1 MIGLDTQIIPTAR
14 AMSFLYSG
22 RVWLSK
28 CAKNCTLPTV
38 MALLCSWA
46 VPLVPIGGV
55 TGLAVK
61 FAVML
66 VLPNLFL
73 LLAYG
78 RMEGFQLAKPFVL
91 GMLKR

>member
-1 MIGLDTQIIPTAR
+1 M
-14 AMSFLYSG
+14 
-22 RVWLSK
+22 
-28 CAKNCTLPTV
+28 
-38 MALLCSWA
+38 
-46 VPLVPIGGV
+46 PIGGV

-61 FAVML
+61 FAAML

-78 RMEGFQLAKPFVL
+78 RMEGFRLAKPFVL

>member
-1 MIGLDTQIIPTAR
+1 
-14 AMSFLYSG
+14 
-22 RVWLSK
+22 
-28 CAKNCTLPTV
+28 

-46 VPLVPIGGV
+46 VPLVPIGGM

-78 RMEGFQLAKPFVL
+78 RMEGFWLAKPFVP

>member
-1 MIGLDTQIIPTAR
+1 
-14 AMSFLYSG
+14 
-22 RVWLSK
+22 
-28 CAKNCTLPTV
+28 

-46 VPLVPIGGV
+46 VSLLLVGAV

-61 FAVML
+61 FAVKL

-78 RMEGFQLAKPFVL
+78 RMEGFRLAKPFVL

>member
-1 MIGLDTQIIPTAR
+1 MIEFDTQIIPMAR
-14 AMSFLYSG
+14 AVSFLLSG
-22 RVWLSK
+22 RVQLSK
-28 CAKNCTLPTV
+28 CAKAFTLPTV
-38 MALLCSWA
+38 MALLCSWT
-46 VPLVPIGGV
+46 VSLVPIGAV
-55 TGLAVK
+55 TGLAMK

-78 RMEGFQLAKPFVL
+78 RMEGFRLAKPFVL

>member
-1 MIGLDTQIIPTAR
+1 
-14 AMSFLYSG
+14 MSFLFSG
-22 RVWLSK
+22 RVQLSK

-38 MALLCSWA
+38 MALLCGWA

-78 RMEGFQLAKPFVL
+78 RMEGFRLAKPFVL

>member
-1 MIGLDTQIIPTAR
+1 
-14 AMSFLYSG
+14 
-22 RVWLSK
+22 
-28 CAKNCTLPTV
+28 

-61 FAVML
+61 FAA

-78 RMEGFQLAKPFVL
+78 RMEGFRLAKPFVL